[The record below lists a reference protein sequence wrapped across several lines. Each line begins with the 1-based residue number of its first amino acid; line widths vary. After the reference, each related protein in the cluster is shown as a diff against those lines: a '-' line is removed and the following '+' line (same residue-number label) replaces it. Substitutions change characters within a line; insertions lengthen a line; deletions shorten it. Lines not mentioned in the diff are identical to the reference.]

1 MTELYPRMEA
11 LAETEGWKVYAFCV
25 LCLGR
30 VRAAESAAFQSFL
43 YMGESK
49 PPLSQEEEKALLYAW
64 AYRAI
69 GDAKLKKGHK
79 PLSRKQLEEALGTPV
94 SDTIWKFM
102 QFPLQKKAVLYLRH
116 IAGLSVKAIGQILK
130 IPPAKA
136 EKLLKTEESFATD
149 AFEEDMNVF
158 VPKTA
163 WLSQLGD
170 DVLLRYQERSVPFE
184 NRLLRLRSRIDRA
197 VPYAALA
204 AALLCAAAVI
214 YSSYIAASLP
224 PS

>member
-79 PLSRKQLEEALGTPV
+79 PLLRKQLE
-94 SDTIWKFM
+94 
-102 QFPLQKKAVLYLRH
+102 
-116 IAGLSVKAIGQILK
+116 
-130 IPPAKA
+130 
-136 EKLLKTEESFATD
+136 
-149 AFEEDMNVF
+149 
-158 VPKTA
+158 
-163 WLSQLGD
+163 
-170 DVLLRYQERSVPFE
+170 
-184 NRLLRLRSRIDRA
+184 
-197 VPYAALA
+197 
-204 AALLCAAAVI
+204 
-214 YSSYIAASLP
+214 
-224 PS
+224 

>member
-79 PLSRKQLEEALGTPV
+79 PLLRKQLEEALGTPV

-102 QFPLQKKAVLYLRH
+102 QFPLQKK
-116 IAGLSVKAIGQILK
+116 S
-130 IPPAKA
+130 
-136 EKLLKTEESFATD
+136 
-149 AFEEDMNVF
+149 
-158 VPKTA
+158 
-163 WLSQLGD
+163 
-170 DVLLRYQERSVPFE
+170 RSVPAAHSRPVSEGHWPNFE
-184 NRLLRLRSRIDRA
+184 NPARKGGKTAENRRK
-197 VPYAALA
+197 
-204 AALLCAAAVI
+204 LCNGC
-214 YSSYIAASLP
+214 L
-224 PS
+224 